1 MLSFPRRYRR
11 DTSKVCH
18 RRTQR
23 VAHSVPL
30 RHMQSLT
37 VSSQWAC
44 RRRCGHHR
52 RCPKM
57 RPPHTT
63 CVDIGARFGHLIVL
77 VLTMLH
83 LPTVTRA
90 KVCEGAVSSIDGFA
104 FMCKVSDTSFHT
116 FDFESLYPPP
126 TQIAE
131 GGCNVIILFAPA
143 LQFNFDYKTAGMSIV
158 STFLPVQPRGAL

>member
-1 MLSFPRRYRR
+1 M
-11 DTSKVCH
+11 
-18 RRTQR
+18 
-23 VAHSVPL
+23 
-30 RHMQSLT
+30 
-37 VSSQWAC
+37 
-44 RRRCGHHR
+44 
-52 RCPKM
+52 
-57 RPPHTT
+57 
-63 CVDIGARFGHLIVL
+63 L

-104 FMCKVSDTSFHT
+104 FICKVSDTSFHT

-158 STFLPVQPRGAL
+158 SIYLSNHEVLFETDSASACCYRSFTRVG